1 MAPGV
6 CGCLGRSA
14 WLLVETAKRSETGLA
29 INHLTEEKTAKGKEL
44 RPLTAILEIDVQVI

>member
-1 MAPGV
+1 
-6 CGCLGRSA
+6 
-14 WLLVETAKRSETGLA
+14 VETAKRSETGLA